1 MKYEFVKEHGK
12 LIEKIVID
20 NEPKWVYVQ
29 YAKGNFE
36 KFSYTLKNNPEDTTG
51 IIENFIEEL
60 PISEELKSDVSR
72 FLATLNTSTESN
84 FQAFINFLVQTLSL
98 HLMVGVALA
107 LSIYGGYQL
116 GTKLDARLD
125 IYPGFTIIG
134 IFLGIAIGSMV
145 GYLMMLK
152 YLGTHGEK
160 GKIPPVKIGMK
171 KKPETGDWPVI
182 AVTLSDIREAVRLFA
197 AYLPKGIN
205 RTILIKDDYSIDF
218 EQLAPY
224 LGGIPD
230 RPFYMS
236 KETFIIYE
244 ELEKDIPPLLDK
256 VQKAVNLF
264 YKVNKTYPIRP
275 YDPLY
280 RVNYHQLL
288 QGHYLD
294 GMPPIDFYFTDY
306 DGLITNQ
313 KPEKKLVGG

>member
-12 LIEKIVID
+12 LIEKMIIE
-20 NEPKWVYVQ
+20 NEPKKVYVQ
-29 YAKGNFE
+29 YRKGNFE
-36 KFSYTLKNNPEDTTG
+36 KFAYTLKNDPEDSKH
-51 IIENFIEEL
+51 IVENFMEGL
-60 PISEELKSDVSR
+60 PISEELKTDVTR
-72 FLATLNTSTESN
+72 FLATLYTSTESN

-107 LSIYGGYQL
+107 LSIYGGYQS
-116 GTKLDARLD
+116 GTKLDAQLG

-134 IFLGIAIGSMV
+134 IFLGIAIGSLV
-145 GYLMMLK
+145 GYAMMIK

-160 GKIPPVKIGMK
+160 GKIPPVKIGIK

-182 AVTLSDIREAVRLFA
+182 PVTLSDIREGVRQFA
-197 AYLPKGIN
+197 ADLPKGIS
-205 RTILIKDDYSIDF
+205 RSILIKDDYSIDF

-224 LGGIPD
+224 LGGIPAQSY
-230 RPFYMS
+230 YMS
-236 KETFIIYE
+236 KETFTIYKE
-244 ELEKDIPPLLDK
+244 TDKDIPPLLDK
-256 VQKAVNLF
+256 VQKAVYLF
-264 YKVNKTYPIRP
+264 YKVNKTCPIRP
-275 YDPLY
+275 YDPLC

-294 GMPPIDFYFTDY
+294 SMPPIDFYFTDY